1 MNTNDN
7 IRIERI
13 CEMERSYDKVSDAL
27 KAIEEAKDDI
37 ARLRQ
42 YMDSGLWK
50 EDFEADERG
59 ELPRDLKR
67 GVLSEDGI
75 WNLLE
80 DLAQTLAL
88 QNL

>member
-1 MNTNDN
+1 MSELPTVFVHITDNTC
-7 IRIERI
+7 IERI

-27 KAIEEAKDDI
+27 KAIEEAEDDI

-42 YMDSGLWK
+42 YMDSGL
-50 EDFEADERG
+50 
-59 ELPRDLKR
+59 
-67 GVLSEDGI
+67 

>member
-1 MNTNDN
+1 MKTDP
-7 IRIERI
+7 RISRI

-37 ARLRQ
+37 VRLRQ

-67 GVLSEDGI
+67 GVLSEDGL

>member
-1 MNTNDN
+1 MKTDPRISR
-7 IRIERI
+7 IR
-13 CEMERSYDKVSDAL
+13 EMERRFNRARAAL
-27 KAIEEAKDDI
+27 NDI
-37 ARLRQ
+37 AILRQ

-67 GVLSEDGI
+67 GVLSEDGL

-80 DLAQTLAL
+80 DIAQTLAI

>member
-1 MNTNDN
+1 MNTEDN
-7 IRIERI
+7 TRIERI

-42 YMDSGLWK
+42 YMDSGLW
-50 EDFEADERG
+50 
-59 ELPRDLKR
+59 
-67 GVLSEDGI
+67 
-75 WNLLE
+75 NLLE

>member
-1 MNTNDN
+1 MKTDPRILR
-7 IRIERI
+7 IR
-13 CEMERSYDKVSDAL
+13 EMERRFNRARAAL
-27 KAIEEAKDDI
+27 NDI
-37 ARLRQ
+37 AILRQ

-59 ELPRDLKR
+59 ELPANLKR
-67 GVLSEDGI
+67 GVLSEDGL

>member
-1 MNTNDN
+1 MKTDPRISR
-7 IRIERI
+7 IR
-13 CEMERSYDKVSDAL
+13 EMERSFNRARAAL
-27 KAIEEAKDDI
+27 NDI
-37 ARLRQ
+37 AILRQ

-67 GVLSEDGI
+67 GVLSEDGL

-80 DLAQTLAL
+80 EFGQPKA
-88 QNL
+88 